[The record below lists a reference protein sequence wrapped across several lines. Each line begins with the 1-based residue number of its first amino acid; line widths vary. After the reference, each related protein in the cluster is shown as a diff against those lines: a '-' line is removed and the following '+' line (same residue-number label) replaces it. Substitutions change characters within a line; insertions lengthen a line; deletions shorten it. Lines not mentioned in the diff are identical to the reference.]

1 MWAHASESEAV
12 EFVEII
18 LAIDGATETLKR
30 AAFLIV
36 LRLRHLT
43 ILFRLTTVG
52 CGMQKLLDELL
63 PRE

>member
-1 MWAHASESEAV
+1 M

-18 LAIDGATETLKR
+18 LAIDGATERLKR
-30 AAFLIV
+30 GTLLIV
-36 LRLRHLT
+36 LRLRDLA

-63 PRE
+63 PQE

>member
-1 MWAHASESEAV
+1 M

-18 LAIDGATETLKR
+18 LAIDGATGTVKR
-30 AAFLIV
+30 SAFPIV

-43 ILFRLTTVG
+43 ILFRLATVG

-63 PRE
+63 PQE